1 MFPTQTWA
9 RLLSSNDI
17 IRNNYRLMKLYLIS
31 RVRISVKISTEI
43 LVLPGVIKRAIF
55 SKCFYIC
62 LALKLSDVHV
72 VPLKYKIFNLYA
84 N

>member
-1 MFPTQTWA
+1 MFPTQTLA

-17 IRNNYRLMKLYLIS
+17 IINNYRLMKLYLIG
-31 RVRISVKISTEI
+31 RVRISVKRSAKI
-43 LVLPGVIKRAIF
+43 LVLPGIIKRAIF
-55 SKCFYIC
+55 SKCFYTC

-72 VPLKYKIFNLYA
+72 VPLKYKIFSLYS